1 MKGEYILHMFDS
13 FYILKLFNQLTT
25 FVSLCIKMCVFLI
38 HRLMRILSA
47 RSYAFNNISIQNF
60 EALITLIK
68 H

>member
-1 MKGEYILHMFDS
+1 MKREYILHMFDS

-25 FVSLCIKMCVFLI
+25 FVSLCIKMYVFLV